1 MYDWIPTSLKY
12 MNEYCSLDLML
23 VTEYYGDKMQFI
35 SQGCDWMIVFHKLWK
50 NIWIQGET
58 DQWKTWESSS
68 HEKIIFHSI
77 LTKWRLFCMHHLK
90 SSFQHKFT
98 PEIQQNRDKPYSK
111 LVLMVWL
118 DKNQLV
124 R

>member
-1 MYDWIPTSLKY
+1 

-23 VTEYYGDKMQFI
+23 VTEYYGVKMQFI
-35 SQGCDWMIVFHKLWK
+35 SQGCDWMIVFHILWK